1 MADVDTIQYK
11 GFEIQ
16 AAPYQL
22 DDSGEWQVN
31 LRTASNWE
39 SRSSM
44 ASQPTAQLL
53 TSSTVKRNFGIQPT
67 AFHAIADRVKGG
79 QPDNKL

>member
-1 MADVDTIQYK
+1 MDTIQYK

-31 LRTASNWE
+31 LHIFRHREHE
-39 SRSSM
+39 SRSRKFSAGSSYKTREEAM
-44 ASQPTAQLL
+44 ANCFQFGKQIIDGQLPTC
-53 TSSTVKRNFGIQPT
+53 TV
-67 AFHAIADRVKGG
+67 ADM
-79 QPDNKL
+79 